1 MTALDVY
8 LDNGGRCTC
17 TRHAGAE
24 LAASI
29 AANPDARYHVTP
41 LGDWERITDQDV
53 RAAMELDDATDVTD
67 FYPTCEECE
76 REARAARQAVA

>member
-1 MTALDVY
+1 MTAHAVY

-17 TRHAGAE
+17 ARHAGHE

-29 AANPDARYHVTP
+29 AANPDARYHITP
-41 LGDWERITDQDV
+41 LGDWERFTHQSVRDVLGLDTD
-53 RAAMELDDATDVTD
+53 ADVTK

-76 REARAARQAVA
+76 REARTAREATT